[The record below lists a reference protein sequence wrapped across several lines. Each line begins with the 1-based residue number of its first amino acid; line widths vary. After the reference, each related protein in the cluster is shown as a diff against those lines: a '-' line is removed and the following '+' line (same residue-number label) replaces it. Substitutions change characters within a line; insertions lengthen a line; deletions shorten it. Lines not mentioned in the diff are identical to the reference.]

1 MKKILLP
8 LLSLSLALS
17 VLTACSTTGTQN
29 TSASSVTAEASATSE
44 TTASTPA
51 ATESVEKNVGTKL
64 EGFKIQNQK
73 GEEVDLLSVLDKEKP
88 TYLTIWTSWCSVCNK
103 QYPQLEEISKDAE
116 ISSKISFVMLNATS
130 GENSGDEPKAQA
142 EAYLQNNG
150 YTLPVYFDIDGENY
164 RNVSISL
171 GLESIPTSFLISPDG
186 TVLKAIVG
194 GTSSVEELKESLNA
208 LLAQ

>member
-17 VLTACSTTGTQN
+17 VLTACSITGTP
-29 TSASSVTAEASATSE
+29 STSE
-44 TTASTPA
+44 TSTTAAATTETSSSTPE
-51 ATESVEKNVGTKL
+51 ATESVEKNIGTKL
-64 EGFKIQNQK
+64 EGFKIQNQA

-88 TYLTIWTSWCSVCNK
+88 TYLTVWTSWCSVCNK

-116 ISSKISFVMLNATS
+116 VSSKVSFVMLNATS

>member
-17 VLTACSTTGTQN
+17 VLTACSITGTP
-29 TSASSVTAEASATSE
+29 STSE
-44 TTASTPA
+44 TSTTAAATTETSSSTPE

-64 EGFKIQNQK
+64 EGFKIQNQA

-116 ISSKISFVMLNATS
+116 VSSKVSFVMLNATS

>member
-17 VLTACSTTGTQN
+17 VLTACSITGTPS
-29 TSASSVTAEASATSE
+29 TSKTS
-44 TTASTPA
+44 TTAAATTETSSSTPE

-64 EGFKIQNQK
+64 EGFKIQNQA

-88 TYLTIWTSWCSVCNK
+88 TYLTVWTSWCSVCNK

-116 ISSKISFVMLNATS
+116 VSSKVSFVMLNATS